1 MRIRI
6 SLTTSLLFVATSF
19 CHAQTLSLAEA
30 DIIIVIL
37 LFVVILLL
45 VLGGFGLHHDKVVS
59 RRNEQ
64 LNRIL
69 NALNDYRAI
78 VGDGAL
84 SLDEQEEMMKIK
96 QPKPKATKAV
106 IMDEGQ
112 TFFVK
117 MDARMNKEKP
127 FTDPNFDQQ
136 SLAEFMEVDLETF
149 CKLVPRYSEPDRT
162 LDYINSLRAE
172 YAAKILMDQS
182 DYSMD
187 DMVSMCGFKDSAAF
201 ISTFKFAFG
210 VTPTEY
216 LRSVNQMFKK
226 KGV

>member
-6 SLTTSLLFVATSF
+6 SLTTSLLLVATSF

-30 DIIIVIL
+30 GSIIVILIIIVI
-37 LFVVILLL
+37 
-45 VLGGFGLHHDKVVS
+45 VLIVMGCYSIRYNKIIS

-64 LNRIL
+64 LHRIL

-84 SLDEQEEMMKIK
+84 SLDEQEEMLKTK
-96 QPKPKATKAV
+96 QPEPKVAKV
-106 IMDEGQ
+106 VLMDEGQ

-127 FTDPNFDQQ
+127 FTNPDFDQQ

-187 DMVSMCGFKDSAAF
+187 DMVSMCGFKDPAAF

-210 VTPTEY
+210 VTPMEY

-226 KGV
+226 KGN

>member
-64 LNRIL
+64 LHRIL